1 MNTKDAINQRF
12 IEVAGYI
19 IKNNK
24 DINKGKLAD
33 KLDISASTLSEIL
46 KKRMNAGTDKLAL
59 LCVVFKVQ
67 PDWLLLGKG
76 SVFKQKEDE
85 LGETSILSTDQVYII
100 EVQKKLIRELES
112 KIDRISETKTITK
125 LANKIKNAP

>member
-1 MNTKDAINQRF
+1 MNTKEAINQRF
-12 IEVAGYI
+12 IEVVGYI

-33 KLDISASTLSEIL
+33 KLQVSPSLLSQIL
-46 KKRMNAGTDKLAL
+46 NKSMNAGTDKLAL

-125 LANKIKNAP
+125 HVNKIKNAP